1 MQLSNKVESDNDKC
15 SFNKTYMNAYKKVKF
30 AQLMEIGVEFLQ
42 SKEVNARE
50 TNTRTNRGQNI
61 QNNEKASKFDNQSL
75 SSRQP
80 SKVLFGKLC
89 SV

>member
-1 MQLSNKVESDNDKC
+1 MIKC

-30 AQLMEIGVEFLQ
+30 AQLMEIGVEFFLEFLQ